1 LLLEPQRTNLA
12 TNSET
17 FVASTGTTIVLN
29 NTASPDGYVS
39 ADKLVEDTS
48 TGVHLTGFGGFL
60 GGSVDSSPYL
70 VSVFAKAAGRT
81 RIQFFDNNQ
90 ASGGLSD
97 FDLANGVVLSGSG
110 KIENYG
116 NGWYRCIIF
125 PVKDNSTTSNCQIRL
140 ISTGTTTSYTG
151 DGTSGVFLWGRQIE
165 AGAYATSYIPT
176 LGAAV
181 TRGQDQAEKASI
193 SSLIGAT
200 EGTMFVDILFTG
212 AADNNPAYIQT
223 WASQTERLGL
233 FYSNSANLIR
243 PYLVSSGE
251 TDFSLGFTPTAG
263 TRYKMAF
270 CYKANDYAFF
280 VNGSQVTIDTKAAVP
295 TAGTKLFVGCLDSAA
310 QANRQFSNINQALL
324 FTTRLSNADLAALT
338 A

>member
-1 LLLEPQRTNLA
+1 MLAWSKLNVTVSANQAAAPDGTTSADLVYPTTSGTDRLIEKVVAATSGQIWTSSFFVKASGFDWVLIFSPNLGA
-12 TNSET
+12 CWFN
-17 FVASTGTTIVLN
+17 ASTGV
-29 NTASPDGYVS
+29 
-39 ADKLVEDTS
+39 
-48 TGVHLTGFGGFL
+48 FGTVA
-60 GGSVDSSPYL
+60 GSVTARVL
-70 VSVFAKAAGRT
+70 GQVNGFWRVSFTGTLAAANT
-81 RIQFFDNNQ
+81 YFY
-90 ASGGLSD
+90 AGLAD
-97 FDLANGVVLSGSG
+97 AN
-110 KIENYG
+110 
-116 NGWYRCIIF
+116 
-125 PVKDNSTTSNCQIRL
+125 
-140 ISTGTTTSYTG
+140 GTTTATVN
-151 DGTSGVFLWGRQIE
+151 GTNGLLFFGCQLE
-165 AGAYATSYIPT
+165 EGAYATSYIPT

-200 EGTMFVDILFTG
+200 EGTLFVDILFTG

-280 VNGSQVTIDTKAAVP
+280 VNGSQVTIDAKAA
-295 TAGTKLFVGCLDSAA
+295 TA
-310 QANRQFSNINQALL
+310 
-324 FTTRLSNADLAALT
+324 
-338 A
+338 